1 MDTNPV
7 GWFEIPVKNMERAK
21 AFYEGVFGFEMCPG
35 NVNGYDM
42 TFFPMQSGVPGA
54 GGTLIAGEPY
64 APSRTGTI
72 VYFGTPDIEASLA
85 KVEQHGGKTVLKK
98 KSIGIHGFIGWFED
112 SEGNTVALH
121 SRA

>member
-1 MDTNPV
+1 MDMNPV
-7 GWFEIPVKNMERAK
+7 GWFEIPVKDMARAK
-21 AFYEGVFGFEMCPG
+21 KFYETVFGFEMSAG

-42 TFFPMQSGVPGA
+42 TFFPMQSNVPGA
-54 GGTLIAGEPY
+54 GGTLIAGDPY

-72 VYFGTPDIEASLA
+72 VYFGTQDIEATLA
-85 KVEQHGGKTVLKK
+85 KVEQNGGKSVLKK

-121 SRA
+121 SRT